1 METEIVPGV
10 TLDRSV
16 AFGKPVVAG
25 TRLPVAQ
32 ILGQLAEGH
41 SEAEIRREYD
51 LTPEQIQAA
60 LRYAAWLADQET
72 VRVRAG

>member
-1 METEIVPGV
+1 MVTEIVPGV
-10 TLDRSV
+10 TLDPSV

-32 ILGQLAEGH
+32 ILGQLAEGI

-60 LRYAAWLADQET
+60 LRYAARSWRE
-72 VRVRAG
+72 RPG